1 MAAGI
6 VLTMRSQ
13 ASRASGSARLRL
25 EMLRTQALSSRP
37 ISRQK

>member
-1 MAAGI
+1 M

-13 ASRASGSARLRL
+13 ASLPSGSARLRL
-25 EMLRTQALSSRP
+25 AMLRTQAPSSRP